1 MLKSC
6 DAPTLCF
13 HFPLFGCRLPHP
25 THHST
30 PIRPHIRST
39 HPTLIHTT
47 VIDERDMLPIIHY
60 RVDVNFSL
68 ELRSLIREARYLE
81 RLGLPIPE
89 VALNVA
95 LQEGGHYLNMERL
108 KAMVETFREA
118 ISSLTPEQKAVLVDR
133 IKHLGT

>member
-1 MLKSC
+1 
-6 DAPTLCF
+6 
-13 HFPLFGCRLPHP
+13 
-25 THHST
+25 
-30 PIRPHIRST
+30 
-39 HPTLIHTT
+39 
-47 VIDERDMLPIIHY
+47 MLPIIHY